1 SLPVLPCRRAPL
13 GVRGAAEHRALRR
26 LPQDHRRRRQSRDR
40 ENPRLRAAR
49 RTDPVDARLQGAR
62 VHLLPAQGARARR
75 RRLPDLPRSDRAHA
89 GGGRRYRARARPRS
103 RAPGRAA
110 PATASADDGLVRRL
124 SPPRERDARH
134 ARAARLHRLPPRRR
148 GRARPS
154 RRALVRTE
162 ILTTA
167 AELFRA
173 RGYRATTLDELAR
186 RLGMSK
192 ATVYGYFRSKEDLL
206 AAIFHRTMTLA
217 EAGLAAIRASALSP
231 ADQLREVIRH
241 HVRLVVA
248 ARGREIGR
256 RLQRL
261 EAEVRALRPLLRGL
275 TRL

>member
-1 SLPVLPCRRAPL
+1 LRSLPPL
-13 GVRGAAEHRALRR
+13 
-26 LPQDHRRRRQSRDR
+26 SR
-40 ENPRLRAAR
+40 
-49 RTDPVDARLQGAR
+49 V
-62 VHLLPAQGARARR
+62 RAR
-75 RRLPDLPRSDRAHA
+75 
-89 GGGRRYRARARPRS
+89 
-103 RAPGRAA
+103 
-110 PATASADDGLVRRL
+110 T
-124 SPPRERDARH
+124 
-134 ARAARLHRLPPRRR
+134 
-148 GRARPS
+148 S

-206 AAIFHRTMTLA
+206 AAFFHRTMTLA

-248 ARGREIGR
+248 ERAFLTVFFSEEGSLPSRLQKDIVRRKGRYDRTVRGIVERAARAGEIRAAEPRLLVLALLGMSNWVYRWYHSGRGRASDADALAGAFNERIVRGFPAKAAGR
-256 RLQRL
+256 RRRSRRRAQR
-261 EAEVRALRPLLRGL
+261 GC
-275 TRL
+275 